1 MQLGFWRA
9 LLRGNSRYEFS
20 SSSGPLWL
28 LKILINL
35 FAIEI
40 VENIEF
46 FAFLKFIDSSS
57 ILNSH
62 R

>member
-1 MQLGFWRA
+1 M
-9 LLRGNSRYEFS
+9 LRGNSRYEFS